1 MISRLLADTADEDL
15 ACLFLLVARDG
26 ALGINL
32 FPVSVHM
39 LFVEKEAR
47 TAM

>member
-1 MISRLLADTADEDL
+1 MIRRLLADTTDEDL

-26 ALGINL
+26 ALGVNL

-39 LFVEKEAR
+39 ISIGKEAR